1 MRKWLWDLSFRLGFE
16 EIDKQHKQLFII
28 ANELMSN
35 DNSFSTFDRV
45 KNTLQKLKEYVD
57 THFKDEEMM
66 MSKYNYPLV
75 EEHKKIHSD
84 IVTEIKNTIKKFHD
98 VKELKTN
105 LENLLSAWIRDHILL
120 EDMRFSE
127 WAKVNKII

>member
-1 MRKWLWDLSFRLGFE
+1 
-16 EIDKQHKQLFII
+16 
-28 ANELMSN
+28 
-35 DNSFSTFDRV
+35 
-45 KNTLQKLKEYVD
+45 
-57 THFKDEEMM
+57 M

-75 EEHKKIHSD
+75 EEHKKIHND